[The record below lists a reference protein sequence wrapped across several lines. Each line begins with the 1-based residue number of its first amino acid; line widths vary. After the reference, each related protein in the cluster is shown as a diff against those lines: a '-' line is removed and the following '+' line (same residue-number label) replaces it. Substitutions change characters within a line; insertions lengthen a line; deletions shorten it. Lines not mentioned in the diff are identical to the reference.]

1 LETTPPEQLIRNVSD
16 TALWVAVYR
25 ARETDR
31 RDAIFR
37 DPFAR
42 RLAGER
48 GEKIA
53 DSQPLGGDMSW
64 PMVTRTYLID
74 EHVRSCVGQDFDM
87 VVNLAAGLDARPYR
101 MQLPASLQWVEVD
114 LPPMIAYKEE
124 ALRADKP
131 VCKLERISVDL
142 SDEAR
147 RRELFQQLGHRSK
160 KTLILT
166 EGLLTYLT
174 AEQVGGLATDL
185 ARTESF
191 RSWVLDIPS
200 PSLLRMLQ
208 RRQTAMMSTVPF
220 KFAPEE
226 GPQFF
231 GRFGWEPRQV
241 QSLLKTAAQLKRLP
255 LMLRFFSLFPEPP
268 SPWQSKRPWSGVCL
282 LDKRPSH

>member
-1 LETTPPEQLIRNVSD
+1 VETTPSEQLIRNVSD

-48 GEKIA
+48 GEQIA
-53 DSQPLGGDMSW
+53 NSKPLGGDTSW

-74 EHVRSCVGQDFDM
+74 DHVRSCVGQDFDL

-114 LPPMIAYKEE
+114 LPAMIAYKEE
-124 ALRADKP
+124 ALRAEKP
-131 VCKLERISVDL
+131 VCKLERIPVDL
-142 SDEAR
+142 SDEVR
-147 RRELFQQLGHRSK
+147 RRDLFQQLGQRAK
-160 KTLILT
+160 KALILT

-185 ARTESF
+185 AQPDSF

-200 PSLLRMLQ
+200 PSLLKMLR
-208 RRQTAMMSTVPF
+208 RRQTAIMSAAPF
-220 KFAPEE
+220 KFAPED

-231 GRFGWEPRQV
+231 ARFRWEPRQV

-255 LMLRFFSLFPEPP
+255 LMLRFFSLFPEQPA
-268 SPWQSKRPWSGVCL
+268 PWRSKRPWSGVCL